1 VTGAPFAISTYL
13 FHPDRLDREHLV
25 HIAAHH
31 FEAIELFALRSHFDY
46 WNPEAVAQLA
56 EWLDDTRM
64 QIAAVHA
71 PIALAAD
78 ANGLHD
84 VCSIAS
90 SRPDVRA
97 QAVDEIRQTLELAKV
112 LSFRQLVVHVGVP
125 DGAARPDDNDTA
137 AARHSLER
145 ILPLAEAAGVEV
157 ALEVLP
163 NRLSTPDA
171 LVELVEDVLESPAAG
186 VCLDVGHARLLGDP
200 VDAIEA
206 ASGHIIAA
214 HVHDTRGAR
223 DEHLVPYDG
232 SIDWTRALL
241 AFQKVGYTGPWT
253 FELAPGP
260 AAAVLAR
267 AAQARQRFEQ
277 RLGIND
283 ELMSQ

>member
-1 VTGAPFAISTYL
+1 MTGAPFAISTYL
-13 FHPDRLDREHLV
+13 FHPHRLDREHLV
-25 HIAAHH
+25 HIAAHN

-46 WNPEAVAQLA
+46 GNPEAVAQLA
-56 EWLDDTRM
+56 EWLDDTRL
-64 QIAAVHA
+64 QVTAVHA

-78 ANGLHD
+78 ADGLRD

-97 QAVDEIRQTLELAKV
+97 RAVDEVRQTLELAKV

-125 DGAARPDDNDTA
+125 DAHARPDDNDTA
-137 AARHSLER
+137 AARRSLER
-145 ILPLAEAAGVEV
+145 LMPLAEAAGVEV
-157 ALEVLP
+157 ALEVMA

-232 SIDWTRALL
+232 SIDWTRTLL

-260 AAAVLAR
+260 PAAILAR